1 MVKDK
6 AVRGKNYT
14 IPITAIPNSPLCPV
28 QAYTNMITLV
38 PANERSPAFV
48 YYNKKGKLKA
58 ITHQF
63 FTATLRKMLTRCGIR
78 SESYSGHRFRRV
90 CVWGGGGASW
100 AFSKG
105 VPGELIQIHGDWHS
119 FTCDTYLKSICI

>member
-6 AVRGKNYT
+6 PVRGKNYT

-48 YYNKKGKLKA
+48 YFNKKGKLKA
-58 ITHQF
+58 ITHQL
-63 FTATLRKMLTRCGIR
+63 FTATLDVRFGLNLTPDTGLD
-78 SESYSGHRFRRV
+78 V
-90 CVWGGGGASW
+90 CV
-100 AFSKG
+100 
-105 VPGELIQIHGDWHS
+105 
-119 FTCDTYLKSICI
+119 C

>member
-6 AVRGKNYT
+6 PVRGKNYT
-14 IPITAIPNSPLCPV
+14 IPITDIPNSPLCPE

-38 PANERSPAFV
+38 PANERSPTFV

-58 ITHQF
+58 ITHQL

-78 SESYSGHRFRRV
+78 SESYSGHNFRRV
-90 CVWGGGGASW
+90 GGGGASW
-100 AFSKG
+100 AFSKE
-105 VPGELIQIHGDWHS
+105 VPGELIQIHGDWYS
-119 FTCDTYLKSICI
+119 DAYKL